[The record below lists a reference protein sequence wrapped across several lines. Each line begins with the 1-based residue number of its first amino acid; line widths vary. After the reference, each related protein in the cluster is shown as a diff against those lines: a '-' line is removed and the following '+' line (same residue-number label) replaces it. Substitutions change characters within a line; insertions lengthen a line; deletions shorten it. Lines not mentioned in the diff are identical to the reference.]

1 MGQNR
6 TSFGKFCIWEN
17 RFQKFFSFRMCYC
30 DSRGTVS
37 NSILVGSIFQIT
49 TTTWF
54 LITFVTDVIQES
66 ESSMHYTRLK
76 VAHLFVKYTRFV
88 MISFIYLCIF
98 RLLFRPGQESQ
109 VVFNANFSI
118 DTEVSKTKVSECFY
132 KF

>member
-6 TSFGKFCIWEN
+6 TSFRKICIWEN
-17 RFQKFFSFRMCYC
+17 RFQKFFAFRMCYC
-30 DSRGTVS
+30 DLRGTAS

-76 VAHLFVKYTRFV
+76 VVHLFVKYTRFV
-88 MISFIYLCIF
+88 MISFIYLF
-98 RLLFRPGQESQ
+98 FVYYSGLVKNL
-109 VVFNANFSI
+109 
-118 DTEVSKTKVSECFY
+118 K
-132 KF
+132 

>member
-1 MGQNR
+1 
-6 TSFGKFCIWEN
+6 
-17 RFQKFFSFRMCYC
+17 MCYC
-30 DSRGTVS
+30 DLRETVS
-37 NSILVGSIFQIT
+37 NSIVVGPIFQIT
-49 TTTWF
+49 TTTRF

-66 ESSMHYTRLK
+66 ESSMHYNRLK
-76 VAHLFVKYTRFV
+76 VVHLFGKYTRFV
-88 MISFIYLCIF
+88 MISFIYLFII